1 MKETTRLM
9 LLRDVAQATG
19 IPLETLRRAVRAQPG
34 NPMHLPHVRL
44 GKGQVYVK
52 EEWLDEWLNRLRSDA
67 TPRGHV
73 TTSDQLKAAIKR
85 LERRGGMA

>member
-1 MKETTRLM
+1 MRLM
-9 LLRDVAQATG
+9 LLKDVSQATG

-52 EEWLDEWLNRLRSDA
+52 EEWLEEWLNRLRSDA
-67 TPRGHV
+67 VLARGHV
-73 TTSDQLKAAIKR
+73 TTADQLKAAIKR
-85 LERRGGMA
+85 LERRKGGAV